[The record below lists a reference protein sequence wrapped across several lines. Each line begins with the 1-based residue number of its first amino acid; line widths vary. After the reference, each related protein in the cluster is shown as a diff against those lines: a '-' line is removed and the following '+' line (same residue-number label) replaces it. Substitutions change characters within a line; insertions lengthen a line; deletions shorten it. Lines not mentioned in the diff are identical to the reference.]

1 MRDEYLLVNEW
12 AIELYGARSLRNF
25 KKIQKELV
33 AENPFPFEL
42 DSLTMYNEI
51 GLARSTVLS
60 SNLNNLINRRT
71 YIS

>member
-12 AIELYGARSLRNF
+12 AIEMYGARSLRNF

-51 GLARSTVLS
+51 GLARLAVLS
-60 SNLNNLINRRT
+60 SNLNNLINR
-71 YIS
+71 